1 MEGKKEW
8 REGGRERIHL
18 QLNQSLNVQLRTVTV
33 SKDSASLWWA
43 VCLISFKDDIDCF
56 NESNCNWHH
65 E

>member
-1 MEGKKEW
+1 MEGEEGVEGRRK
-8 REGGRERIHL
+8 REDTFAVKPVL
-18 QLNQSLNVQLRTVTV
+18 KCTTTVTV